1 MDPPETKEQSKQWT
15 SPSELAPKKVKIIK
29 SKDDGHSFLGCMRY
43 NSYWLPSIEANDQWR
58 LALLDRFSNILK
70 KKIIWRRRKCSSKT
84 IRVHTCP
91 APMAKFNEFRYKLF
105 PHPTYS
111 LDLVPST
118 ISCFQT
124 WRNSSKERDS
134 SSESSSS
141 LKQRLILKG
150 WTNHII
156 RTA

>member
-1 MDPPETKEQSKQWT
+1 
-15 SPSELAPKKVKIIK
+15 VKIIK
-29 SKDDGHSFLGCMRY
+29 SKDDGHSFLGCMQY

-91 APMAKFNEFRYKLF
+91 APMAKFNEFSYKLF

-111 LDLVPST
+111 LDLVPCDYFLFPNLKKQFEGKRFIIREQLIAETEAYFEGLDKSYY
-118 ISCFQT
+118 S
-124 WRNSSKERDS
+124 N
-134 SSESSSS
+134 S
-141 LKQRLILKG
+141 LKKLKNRWIKCIEPRKRLC
-150 WTNHII
+150 
-156 RTA
+156 